1 MRTPLAHSARKNY
14 PPQTYEAHV
23 RGVCERAGKYAAEAE
38 CYSVKANGILSA
50 IVRDS
55 ALLHDLGKLEE
66 RNQSVLR
73 EQSRRRRH
81 LPVDH
86 TDAGSAALQKMGSG
100 CAAMLVYSHH
110 QGLPDLSTEF
120 VARGCSIFRNGNAE
134 VRAETDAALPA
145 LLRQHEA
152 LFPRK
157 PNKEVQAYD
166 GDPAV
171 FLRMALSCLA
181 DADHGDTAAAFGQTE
196 KAMPE
201 LRPQERLAA
210 LDHYVSKFGET
221 DERSSLRRELYQ
233 SCRSAEAHSGFSVC
247 GSPVGSGKTTAV
259 MAHLLEQACK
269 RNARRIFVVLPY
281 TSIIRQSVDIY
292 RKALVLPGETPEDV
306 VAELHSRADFED
318 IETRYLTALWRAPI
332 VVTTAVAFFETL
344 SSHNPAALR
353 RLHELPGSLIFV
365 DEAHSAL
372 PIRLLPLA
380 WHWMNV
386 LADEWSCYWV
396 LASGS
401 LVRYWELQP
410 LSGLSMPQPEI
421 AELVRPDLQ
430 RELSR
435 YESSRITFRWREKP
449 IGRKELPK
457 WVQEA
462 PGPRLLILNT
472 VQSAAVIAADMAA
485 EFGQTHVEHL
495 STALTPEDRGNT
507 IDRIRRRLADP
518 DDADW
523 TLVAT
528 SCVEAGVD
536 FSFRTGFREI
546 SSLLSLLQAAGRV
559 NRHGRNTE
567 AVMWSFS
574 LQDDSMLPKNPAL
587 DVSAAVLRSYFQ
599 KRLPITPELST
610 RSMQDEL
617 VRDDSCMSAICDF
630 AELEAAQQFRT
641 LAQKFRV
648 IDQKTVLAV
657 PDDSMASAI
666 AEGRAS
672 WQELQ
677 RHAVSVR
684 KEKIVLWHLRE
695 IADGIYQWTLG
706 YDSFLGYMHGVLLTE

>member
-1 MRTPLAHSARKNY
+1 MLWQSCIP
-14 PPQTYEAHV
+14 
-23 RGVCERAGKYAAEAE
+23 ER
-38 CYSVKANGILSA
+38 ILRISRHA
-50 IVRDS
+50 I
-55 ALLHDLGKLEE
+55 
-66 RNQSVLR
+66 
-73 EQSRRRRH
+73 
-81 LPVDH
+81 
-86 TDAGSAALQKMGSG
+86 
-100 CAAMLVYSHH
+100 
-110 QGLPDLSTEF
+110 
-120 VARGCSIFRNGNAE
+120 
-134 VRAETDAALPA
+134 
-145 LLRQHEA
+145 LLR
-152 LFPRK
+152 
-157 PNKEVQAYD
+157 
-166 GDPAV
+166 
-171 FLRMALSCLA
+171 
-181 DADHGDTAAAFGQTE
+181 
-196 KAMPE
+196 
-201 LRPQERLAA
+201 
-210 LDHYVSKFGET
+210 
-221 DERSSLRRELYQ
+221 
-233 SCRSAEAHSGFSVC
+233 SG
-247 GSPVGSGKTTAV
+247 
-259 MAHLLEQACK
+259 
-269 RNARRIFVVLPY
+269 ARRSF
-281 TSIIRQSVDIY
+281 
-292 RKALVLPGETPEDV
+292 
-306 VAELHSRADFED
+306 
-318 IETRYLTALWRAPI
+318 
-332 VVTTAVAFFETL
+332 VTTAVAFFETL

-372 PIRLLPLA
+372 PLRLLPLA

-648 IDQKTVLAV
+648 TIKKRFSRFLMTPWHRLLRKAEQAGRSCSGMRSPFGKRRSCCGICERSPTAFINGRWGTTAFWAICTVC
-657 PDDSMASAI
+657 S
-666 AEGRAS
+666 
-672 WQELQ
+672 
-677 RHAVSVR
+677 
-684 KEKIVLWHLRE
+684 
-695 IADGIYQWTLG
+695 
-706 YDSFLGYMHGVLLTE
+706 

>member
-38 CYSVKANGILSA
+38 CYSVKANGILST

-66 RNQSVLR
+66 RNQSVLC

-120 VARGCSIFRNGNAE
+120 AARGCSIFRNGNAE

-233 SCRSAEAHSGFSVC
+233 SCRSVEAHSGFSVC

-306 VAELHSRADFED
+306 VSELHSRADFED

-372 PIRLLPLA
+372 PLRLLPLA

-386 LADEWSCYWV
+386 LSDEWSCYWV

-410 LSGLSMPQPEI
+410 LSGLSMPRPEI

-435 YESSRITFRWREKP
+435 YESSRVTFRWREKP
-449 IGRKELPK
+449 IGRKELAE

-495 STALTPEDRGNT
+495 STALTPEDSGNT

-641 LAQKFRV
+641 LAQKFRI

-657 PDDSMASAI
+657 PDDSMVSAI

>member
-1 MRTPLAHSARKNY
+1 MRTPLAHSARKKY

-23 RGVCERAGKYAAEAE
+23 RGVCERAGEYAAEAE
-38 CYSVKANGILSA
+38 CYSVKANGILST

-120 VARGCSIFRNGNAE
+120 VARGCTIFRNGNAE

-599 KRLPITPELST
+599 KRLPITSELST

>member
-38 CYSVKANGILSA
+38 CYSVKANGILST

-66 RNQSVLR
+66 RNQSVLC

-120 VARGCSIFRNGNAE
+120 AVRGCSIFRNGNAE

-233 SCRSAEAHSGFSVC
+233 SCRSVEAHSGFSVC

-306 VAELHSRADFED
+306 VSELHSRADFED

-372 PIRLLPLA
+372 PLRLLPLA

-386 LADEWSCYWV
+386 LSDEWSCYWV

-410 LSGLSMPQPEI
+410 LSGLSMPRPEI

-435 YESSRITFRWREKP
+435 YESSRVTFRWREKP
-449 IGRKELPK
+449 IGRKELAE

-495 STALTPEDRGNT
+495 STALTPEDSGNT